1 MEEKERFDFEQAL
14 KRLQHIIEQLEDDSL
29 SLETSIN
36 LYEEGVA
43 LSKQCATYLEDV
55 KLRIEK
61 VNQTDSLL

>member
-1 MEEKERFDFEQAL
+1 MSETERLDFEEAL

-29 SLETSIN
+29 NLEKSIN

-43 LSKQCATYLEDV
+43 LSRQCATYLEDV

-61 VNQTDSLL
+61 VNQTDS

>member
-1 MEEKERFDFEQAL
+1 MEEKERLDFELAL

-61 VNQTDSLL
+61 VNQTDS

>member
-1 MEEKERFDFEQAL
+1 MEEKERLDFEQAL

-61 VNQTDSLL
+61 VNQTDS